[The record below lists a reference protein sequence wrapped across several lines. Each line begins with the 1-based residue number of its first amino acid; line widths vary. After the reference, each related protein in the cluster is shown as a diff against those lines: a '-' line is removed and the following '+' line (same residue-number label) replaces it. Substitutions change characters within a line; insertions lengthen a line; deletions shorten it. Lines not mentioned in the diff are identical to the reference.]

1 MNTRTKETENY
12 DIETGEGYTR
22 KCLNFTL
29 KLNQKKMLKLLKK
42 LSTSLGIRTGKKQKT
57 NQQNKEVYPSMTI
70 KDPKIVPI
78 EGTPFATV
86 QKAENEYILVF
97 GQNMITNEIFS
108 SRGAAEKEI
117 ERIDWN
123 KILNIIGIIV
133 TNAIKHEQ
141 LINKTN
147 E

>member
-1 MNTRTKETENY
+1 
-12 DIETGEGYTR
+12 
-22 KCLNFTL
+22 
-29 KLNQKKMLKLLKK
+29 MLKLLEK
-42 LSTSLGIRTGKKQKT
+42 LNTSLGIRTGKKQKT

-86 QKAENEYILVF
+86 QKTENEYILVF

-123 KILNIIGIIV
+123 KILNIVGIIV
-133 TNAIKHEQ
+133 TSAFKQEQ
-141 LINKTN
+141 LMNKN
-147 E
+147 